1 MTRLFKAAAIACF
14 VAVPGGLILGSAG
27 ASAQSSPSGGTIQVW
42 VTPSPTNN
50 GGGKILITGAIGD
63 YGITKKGKNSNQAV
77 LKKGTIIVNLKQF
90 NAATNNANPTINQS
104 NCSTSFVASAPVPI
118 VSGTGAYAGISGSF
132 TLTAQFA
139 FILPRT
145 KSGSCN
151 TSNNANPLNQY
162 GSVTGSGTVSLP

>member
-1 MTRLFKAAAIACF
+1 MTRILKAATAGSVLLI
-14 VAVPGGLILGSAG
+14 GLTFGSA
-27 ASAQSSPSGGTIQVW
+27 AAFAQSPASSGNIQVF

-50 GGGKILITGAIGD
+50 GAGKILITGAIGD

-77 LKKGTIIVNLKQF
+77 LKKGTITVNLKQF

-104 NCSTSFVASAPVPI
+104 NCSTSFTASAPVPI
-118 VSGTGAYAGISGSF
+118 VSGTGAYVGITGSF

-162 GSVTGSGTVSLP
+162 GSVAGSGTVSLP